1 MGQPLTRPVRVGMIG
16 CGAISAQYLATIA
29 RLPQLELTAV
39 ADRDAARAE
48 RVAADTDAR
57 AMQVGELLADPAID
71 AVLNL
76 TIPAA
81 HAEVALQTIAAGK
94 IIYGEKPLAVSVADA
109 RRMVDAAAA
118 AGVRLGCAPDT
129 VLGTGIQTSR
139 KAIDDGLIGTPVAA
153 TATMVTP
160 GHERWHPDPDFYYQ
174 PGGGPLLDMGPYYVT
189 ALVTLLGPVTDV
201 VGMSA
206 RPGEVRTIGSGPR
219 AGPAGARR
227 DRHARHRSAASRERR
242 PVHTDHELRRRRHQ
256 VRTDR
261 GARPSSVRSRS
272 RIPTGSAIRCPCSDS
287 ARRPGSRCPSPLGTS
302 TPAGA
307 TASSTSHSPR
317 WDRATDRWPARTPR
331 AGRDGVAADRG
342 QRDPAGGGGLERRP
356 ARAGIT
362 RGPHRRLIFVGSS
375 GPPTVK
381 AIAANLSPIS
391 RWVAGSGCSRS
402 GSGCCSASPG
412 PYSRRPSR

>member
-39 ADRDAARAE
+39 ADRDAGRAE
-48 RVAADTDAR
+48 RVAAGTDAR

-94 IIYGEKPLAVSVADA
+94 ITYGEKPLAVSVADA

-201 VGMSA
+201 VGLSA
-206 RPGEVRTIGSGPR
+206 RPSEVRTIGSGPR
-219 AGPAGARR
+219 AGQQVPVAIDTHVTGVL
-227 DRHARHRSAASRERR
+227 RHASGALSTLIMSFDAVGTRSGPIEVHGQLGTLAVPDPNRFSDPVSLLRLGETTWEPLPVTAGYVDASRGYGL
-242 PVHTDHELRRRRHQ
+242 VDL
-256 VRTDR
+256 
-261 GARPSSVRSRS
+261 A
-272 RIPTGSAIRCPCSDS
+272 
-287 ARRPGSRCPSPLGTS
+287 L
-302 TPAGA
+302 TPAG
-307 TASSTSHSPR
+307 TE
-317 WDRATDRWPARTPR
+317 PR
-331 AGRDGVAADRG
+331 AGGLLALHVLDVMESLLTAAAETRPVAVRSSAE
-342 QRDPAGGGGLERRP
+342 QPALVP
-356 ARAGIT
+356 LIDLTAG
-362 RGPHRRLIFVGSS
+362 
-375 GPPTVK
+375 
-381 AIAANLSPIS
+381 
-391 RWVAGSGCSRS
+391 
-402 GSGCCSASPG
+402 
-412 PYSRRPSR
+412 